1 MRRQLCPDAVPTVDS
16 VQNFCMQGDLSNRD
30 RRMVCTNYK
39 HIFNTIFS
47 YVGKQKTSAK
57 MYKMSLVIFNRHCV
71 KCLALKAIPI
81 LSLKILKRRRPNKL
95 LMCPTWQKVLV
106 LNIQAMQDK
115 MKVHVVNV
123 TLLQAELSNY
133 RKKSVG

>member
-16 VQNFCMQGDLSNRD
+16 VQNFSAQGDLSNRD
-30 RRMVCTNYK
+30 VGRYVQTIN
-39 HIFNTIFS
+39 IFS
-47 YVGKQKTSAK
+47 IQYSRMSVNRSAK

-71 KCLALKAIPI
+71 KCLALKAMPI
-81 LSLKILKRRRPNKL
+81 LSLKILTRRRPNKL

-106 LNIQAMQDK
+106 LNIQAIQDK
-115 MKVHVVNV
+115 MKVHVANV

>member
-1 MRRQLCPDAVPTVDS
+1 MS
-16 VQNFCMQGDLSNRD
+16 VNR
-30 RRMVCTNYK
+30 
-39 HIFNTIFS
+39 
-47 YVGKQKTSAK
+47 SAK

-71 KCLALKAIPI
+71 KCLALKAMPI

-95 LMCPTWQKVLV
+95 LMSPTWQKVLV